1 MTRTWRTVILSQAV
15 SALIL
20 VPCFNRASACP
31 NCKEAVSL
39 QEGEVA
45 NVASGY
51 NWSVAFMLAVP
62 FSMMGTGAF
71 MVRRAVKRGLL
82 PEM

>member
-1 MTRTWRTVILSQAV
+1 MTRPWRTVILSLAV
-15 SALIL
+15 WASIW
-20 VPCFNRASACP
+20 VSSVNRAWACP

-39 QEGEVA
+39 QGSEVA
-45 NVASGY
+45 NAASGY
-51 NWSVAFMLAVP
+51 NWSVVFMLAVP
-62 FSMMGTGAF
+62 FSIMGTGAF